1 MLNNTLVFDAIVIVL
16 FATAIPSIAF
26 PSISSAQNMTEDK
39 ISSEVSPEIAMLP
52 AEDNMNGSVTN
63 QTITEGISPNTATT
77 IDNQS
82 TGPDS

>member
-1 MLNNTLVFDAIVIVL
+1 
-16 FATAIPSIAF
+16 
-26 PSISSAQNMTEDK
+26 MTEDK